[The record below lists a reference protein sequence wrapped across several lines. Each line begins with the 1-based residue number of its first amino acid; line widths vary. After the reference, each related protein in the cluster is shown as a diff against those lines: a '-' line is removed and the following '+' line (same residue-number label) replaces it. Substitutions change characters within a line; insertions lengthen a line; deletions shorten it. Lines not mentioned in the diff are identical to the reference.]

1 MRNKHVFGPTAKYIG
16 GKLRMSNEM
25 LAPLVLEA
33 LENTIAYV
41 DEIVSRPEN
50 RNLTDVII
58 FGDFAEYQIAI
69 DALHRKLKQRIHKPE
84 DVETVILNGGLLFGR
99 SPEIVTSRILRIA
112 ADNENGSDIWAEPK
126 AGIDSQQVGLALEP
140 EAAAIWCQ
148 HIQTDVKGELSK
160 PGTQFMVVDVG
171 GGTADI
177 SVQEKKPDGRLN
189 EILRPDGGAW
199 GETNVDKELFD
210 WLGSIFGQKRIR
222 QFRESEFGEHL
233 DLLNEFEIKKRS
245 IGNNNVV
252 IRLPYSMRENSK
264 KIKKSIDK
272 LGLSEKVSLTKD
284 KLKVDAE
291 IAKRWFNATISNI
304 ASHISN
310 LIQEQYFKEVRL
322 VMVVG
327 GFAEC
332 KLLQSAMIET
342 LSNVRVIIP
351 EEAGVAVLKGAV
363 EFAQRPHV
371 IASRVMKCSYGI
383 NKPVE
388 YDAKVHDR
396 SKVVIENGKK

>member
-1 MRNKHVFGPTAKYIG
+1 MK
-16 GKLRMSNEM
+16 
-25 LAPLVLEA
+25 EA
-33 LENTIAYV
+33 
-41 DEIVSRPEN
+41 
-50 RNLTDVII
+50 
-58 FGDFAEYQIAI
+58 
-69 DALHRKLKQRIHKPE
+69 ALQ
-84 DVETVILNGGLLFGR
+84 
-99 SPEIVTSRILRIA
+99 
-112 ADNENGSDIWAEPK
+112 

-396 SKVVIENGKK
+396 SKVVIENGKKVVHLFEQFVKINNEVKIGEVVAKGFKPTSLKETKVDIYSSPHPNPRYVSDRECTKIAQINVKHESGKTANDKIVDVLFEFGKTEVFVRVILRISGEEFGTKLECL